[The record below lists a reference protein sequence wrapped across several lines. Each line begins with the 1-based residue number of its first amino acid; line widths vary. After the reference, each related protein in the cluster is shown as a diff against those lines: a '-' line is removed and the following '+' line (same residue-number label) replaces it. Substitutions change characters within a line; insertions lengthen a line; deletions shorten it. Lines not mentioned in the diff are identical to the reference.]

1 MIRSFNNDPLVIM
14 PSSPDSF
21 TNDESGQPHLS
32 DWRSKLS
39 GAFSG
44 APQKNSLDMHIENI
58 LVPRVSGTQD
68 NVKVRQVSDSF
79 N

>member
-14 PSSPDSF
+14 PSSPDSL
-21 TNDESGQPHLS
+21 TNDETGQPHLS

-39 GAFSG
+39 GAFSR
-44 APQKNSLDMHIENI
+44 APQKDSLDMHIENI

-68 NVKVRQVSDSF
+68 NIKVRQVSDNF
-79 N
+79 K